1 VIRVWAL
8 KRFAVGALVGVGC
21 VLAARV
27 SAEMLDRPSYLD
39 ASGIVRQRSTTDCG
53 LAALATLASMIGAP
67 LDYHELLV
75 DAGIVTDGL
84 TLGAIQRIAS
94 RNGISLEGVAAAAAE
109 SLPVPWLAHWRSGN
123 GHYVVVERR
132 EGDGWIVADPGRGR
146 IRYSGR
152 AFRRRWSGYALVIG
166 SSNADVRR

>member
-1 VIRVWAL
+1 
-8 KRFAVGALVGVGC
+8 
-21 VLAARV
+21 
-27 SAEMLDRPSYLD
+27 MLDRPSYLD

-84 TLGAIQRIAS
+84 TLVRY
-94 RNGISLEGVAAAAAE
+94 NGSHHETAFHWRGWAAAAAE

-132 EGDGWIVADPGRGR
+132 AG
-146 IRYSGR
+146 
-152 AFRRRWSGYALVIG
+152 
-166 SSNADVRR
+166 